1 MKNGYDFKRMIINFS
16 GASLALGLSYFL
28 AVALQEIEERKNLLD
43 EQEEQEEQAREQKQ
57 IDYDEY
63 HDNLIRA
70 YKAIRK
76 NDKNIIIEQMK
87 DEYEKIISEFGIT
100 TEQINKAEFRHEY
113 LKDEPFMT
121 ENLFRFRFDHYE
133 YKNYTPKS
141 YISDKF
147 SNMIIYHVDYQ
158 KLLGIKAS
166 EMLEV
171 CESEKECPDL
181 LIEISKEAAK
191 KTEEREA
198 YERQVALRKEQDR
211 IDLEKFKTKEAV
223 EEARRLL
230 ELEKIAWEEGR
241 SERMENMLINLQ
253 EELKTVKNALE
264 QKECKND

>member
-28 AVALQEIEERKNLLD
+28 AVVLPEIEERQKLLD
-43 EQEEQEEQAREQKQ
+43 EQEEQVREQKQ

-63 HDNLIRA
+63 QYNLSRA
-70 YKAIRK
+70 YVAIRE
-76 NDKNIIIEQMK
+76 NDKNILIEQMK

-100 TEQINKAEFRHEY
+100 TEQINKAEFRSEHR
-113 LKDEPFMT
+113 KDEPFMT
-121 ENLFRFRFDHYE
+121 EYLFRFRFDRYE

-141 YISDKF
+141 YISDEF

-158 KLLGIKAS
+158 KLFKTKAS
-166 EMLEV
+166 KMLQV

-191 KTEEREA
+191 KTEEREE

-223 EEARRLL
+223 DEARRLL

-241 SERMENMLINLQ
+241 AERMENMLINLQ
-253 EELKTVKNALE
+253 EELKTVKKALE

>member
-1 MKNGYDFKRMIINFS
+1 MKNGYDFKSMIINFL
-16 GASLALGLSYFL
+16 GVLFALGLSYFL
-28 AVALQEIEERKNLLD
+28 AVVLPEIEERQNLLD
-43 EQEEQEEQAREQKQ
+43 EQEEQVRVQKQ

-63 HDNLIRA
+63 QDNLYRA
-70 YKAIRK
+70 EAIRE
-76 NDKNIIIEQMK
+76 NDKNIIIEQME

-100 TEQINKAEFRHEY
+100 TEQINKAEFRSKHR
-113 LKDEPFMT
+113 KDEPFMT
-121 ENLFRFRFDHYE
+121 EGMFNFRFDSYSYH
-133 YKNYTPKS
+133 NLTPRS
-141 YISDKF
+141 YISDRF

-158 KLLGIKAS
+158 RLFGIKAS

-171 CESEKECPDL
+171 CESEKKCPDL
-181 LIEISKEAAK
+181 LIEISKEVAK
-191 KTEEREA
+191 KTEEREE

-241 SERMENMLINLQ
+241 AERMENMLINLQ
-253 EELKTVKNALE
+253 EELKTVKKALE

>member
-1 MKNGYDFKRMIINFS
+1 MKNGYDFKSMIINFL
-16 GASLALGLSYFL
+16 GVLFALGLSYFL
-28 AVALQEIEERKNLLD
+28 AVVLPEIEERQNLLD
-43 EQEEQEEQAREQKQ
+43 EQEEQVRVQKQ

-63 HDNLIRA
+63 QDNLYRA
-70 YKAIRK
+70 EAIRE
-76 NDKNIIIEQMK
+76 NDKNIIIEQME

-147 SNMIIYHVDYQ
+147 SNMIIYYVDYQ
-158 KLLGIKAS
+158 KLFRIKAS
-166 EMLEV
+166 AMLEI

-181 LIEISKEAAK
+181 LIEISKEVAK
-191 KTEEREA
+191 NTAEREE
-198 YERQVALRKEQDR
+198 YEREVALRKEQDR

-241 SERMENMLINLQ
+241 GERMENMLINLQ
-253 EELKTVKNALE
+253 EELKTVKKALE